1 MRPLDPDYAFATG
14 ISTFSD
20 VYPGFAEPLPRIYVE
35 FRQHGIKSDIAFPAL
50 LDTGGHYCIL
60 DEEAAEAADGLLTTH
75 LGEIALR
82 TARGRIRGNLYLIR
96 VEIFAEMGE
105 DLDVEVVAL
114 VSPDWQAP
122 SIIGYSGAL
131 DRFRFAV
138 DPQNNRFLFA
148 CFP

>member
-1 MRPLDPDYAFATG
+1 M
-14 ISTFSD
+14 
-20 VYPGFAEPLPRIYVE
+20 PRIYVE
-35 FRQHGIKSDIAFPAL
+35 FRPQGINSDIAFPAL

-60 DEEAAEAADGLLTTH
+60 NEEAAEAAAGLLTTD
-75 LGEIALR
+75 LGTIALQ
-82 TARGRIRGNLYLIR
+82 TARGRVKGSLYLIR
-96 VEIFAEMGE
+96 IEIFAELGE
-105 DLDVEVVAL
+105 DLDLEVVAL
-114 VSPDWQAP
+114 VAPGWRAP